1 MRNTTQTKHS
11 HYLLFALGAA
21 AGSALGLVI
30 GSLLTYWLGEEA
42 VQAVGRALRR
52 LTGQGD
58 KPNFELFLQ

>member
-1 MRNTTQTKHS
+1 MRQTTEAKHS

-42 VQAVGRALRR
+42 VEAFSRAFRR
-52 LTGQGD
+52 LTGQGNE
-58 KPNFELFLQ
+58 PNFELFLQ